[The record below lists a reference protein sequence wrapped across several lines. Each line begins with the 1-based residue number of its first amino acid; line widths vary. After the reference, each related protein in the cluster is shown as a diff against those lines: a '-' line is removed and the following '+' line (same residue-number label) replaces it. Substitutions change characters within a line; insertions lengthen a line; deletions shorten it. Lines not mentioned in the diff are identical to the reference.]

1 MSTNPTPPTEHPN
14 EIKEAIRT
22 RMQEQRPDA
31 LTDQEQERR
40 ASLQSLRDLGIE
52 PYAYSY
58 DRTHYADA
66 AIALF
71 EEAQPDAHPKAA
83 VAGRIVGIRKMGKA
97 TFFHILDEATKI
109 QLYFKSNDLA
119 ERYDHLRFLDLG
131 DIIGASG
138 YIFRTRTGE
147 VTLHVEDYQILAKAL
162 RPMPVVKEETDPE
175 TGEKIVHD
183 AFTDKELRYR
193 QRYVDLV
200 VNNHIRKTFRTRSK
214 IITTLRRFFDERGYM
229 EVETPVLQPIYGG
242 AYARPFITHH
252 NALDFD
258 LFLRIADELYLKRL
272 IVGGLAEGVYEISKD
287 FRNEGMDK
295 NHSPEFTMAEIYVAY
310 KDYEWMMDFT
320 EQMFAEVAK
329 AVTGGSTKVTQSDGR
344 VLDFTPPFKRLSM
357 FDSIKEYTQVDV
369 SQMNEDE
376 LRITAGRMGVDV
388 EKGAGAGKIIDE
400 IFSEKVEHNL
410 IQPTFITDYP
420 LSMSPLAK
428 THRSKPGLV
437 ERFELMVN
445 GQELANSFSE
455 LNDPIDQR
463 NRFEEQARLKA
474 RGDEEAMLLDEDF
487 LRALET
493 GMPPTAGL
501 GFGIDRLTMIMT
513 GEESIRDVVLF
524 PAMRPEKH

>member
-1 MSTNPTPPTEHPN
+1 MTTHTPPTEHAT
-14 EIKEAIRT
+14 EIKEAVRNVERT
-22 RMQEQRPDA
+22 SRPEP
-31 LTDQEQERR
+31 LSDQERERR
-40 ASLQSLRDLGIE
+40 NSLEALRKRGIE

-58 DRTHYADA
+58 DRTHYSDEALKLFDDA
-66 AIALF
+66 N
-71 EEAQPDAHPKAA
+71 PDAHPTATI
-83 VAGRIVGIRKMGKA
+83 AGRIVAKRKMGKA
-97 TFFHILDEATKI
+97 TFMHIQDEHGKI
-109 QLYFKSNDLA
+109 QFYFKSNDLG
-119 ERYDHLRFLDLG
+119 ENYEVLDLFDFG
-131 DIIGASG
+131 DIIGATG
-138 YIFRTRTGE
+138 FIFKTRTGE
-147 VTLHVEDYQILAKAL
+147 VTLHVSDFQILAKAL
-162 RPMPVVKEETDPE
+162 KPLPVVKEETDPD
-175 TGEKIVHD
+175 TGEKVVHD
-183 AFTDKELRYR
+183 AFSDKELRYR
-193 QRYVDLV
+193 RRYIDLV
-200 VNNHIRKTFRTRSK
+200 VNHEIRQTFRTRSK
-214 IITTLRRFFDERGYM
+214 IISTIRRFFDDRGYL

-310 KDYEWMMDFT
+310 KDYEWMMAFT
-320 EQMFAEVAK
+320 EQMFADVAR
-329 AVTGGSTKVTQSDGR
+329 AVTGGDTKVTQKDGT
-344 VLDFTPPFKRLSM
+344 VLDFTPPFARLSM
-357 FDSIKEYTQVDV
+357 FDSIKQFTQIDV

-376 LRITAGRMGVDV
+376 LRITAKKLSIDL
-388 EKGAGAGKIIDE
+388 EPGAGAGKIIDE
-400 IFSEKVEHNL
+400 IFSEKVEGNL

-428 THRSKPGLV
+428 SHRTKPGLV

-445 GQELANSFSE
+445 GQELANAFSE

-463 NRFEEQARLKA
+463 NRFEEQARLRGK
-474 RGDEEAMLLDEDF
+474 GDEEAMVLDEDF

-524 PAMRPEKH
+524 PAMRPERS

>member
-1 MSTNPTPPTEHPN
+1 MTTHTPPTEHAS
-14 EIKEAIRT
+14 EIKDAIHQIDQIT
-22 RMQEQRPDA
+22 RPEA
-31 LTDQEQERR
+31 LTDQERERR
-40 ASLQSLRDLGIE
+40 NSLEALRKRGIE

-58 DRTHYADA
+58 DRTHYSDRALGLFDDA
-66 AIALF
+66 NP
-71 EEAQPDAHPKAA
+71 EAHPR
-83 VAGRIVGIRKMGKA
+83 VSIAGRIVAKRKMGKA
-97 TFFHILDEATKI
+97 TFMHIQDENGKI
-109 QLYFKSNDLA
+109 QFYFKSNDLGDNY
-119 ERYDHLRFLDLG
+119 EVLDLLDFG
-131 DIIGASG
+131 DIIGGAG
-138 YIFRTRTGE
+138 YIFKTRTGE
-147 VTLHVEDYQILAKAL
+147 VTVHVDQFQILAKAL
-162 RPMPVVKEETDPE
+162 KPLPVVKEETDPE

-183 AFTDKELRYR
+183 AFSDKELRYR
-193 QRYVDLV
+193 RRYIDLV
-200 VNNHIRKTFRTRSK
+200 VNHEIRKTFRTRSK
-214 IITTLRRFFDERGYM
+214 IITTIRRFFDDRGYL

-310 KDYEWMMDFT
+310 KDYEWMMSFT

-329 AVTGGSTKVTQSDGR
+329 SVTGGDTKVTQKDGTI
-344 VLDFTPPFKRLSM
+344 LDFTPPFRRLSM
-357 FDSIKEYTQVDV
+357 FDSIRQYTDVDV
-369 SQMNEDE
+369 SEMNEDE
-376 LRITAGRMGVDV
+376 LRVTARKLGIDLDPA
-388 EKGAGAGKIIDE
+388 AGAGKIIDE

-428 THRSKPGLV
+428 SHRTKPGLV

-463 NRFEEQARLKA
+463 NRFEEQARLRGK
-474 RGDEEAMLLDEDF
+474 GDEEAMVLDEDF

-524 PAMRPEKH
+524 PAMRPERA